1 MIVGTVSNM
10 ETTKEKTMKMRW
22 LSVPA
27 LAGFLMVIGGQAFA
41 ADGKADVSKDEF
53 LSIAKKSGC
62 LACHAIDHKV
72 VGPPWQVV
80 SEAEK
85 SMSYKDAMAR
95 ETHQIINGGKGKW
108 TKITGGVPM
117 PPYGP
122 RVSEGDRE
130 KLADFIVN
138 IAR

>member
-1 MIVGTVSNM
+1 
-10 ETTKEKTMKMRW
+10 MKMRW
-22 LSVPA
+22 LSVPVI
-27 LAGFLMVIGGQAFA
+27 AGFLMVIGGQGFA
-41 ADGKADVSKDEF
+41 ADGKPDVSKDEF
-53 LSIAKKSGC
+53 LGIAKKSGC
-62 LACHAIDHKV
+62 LACHSIDHKV
-72 VGPPWQVV
+72 VGPAWKDV

-85 SMSYKDAMAR
+85 SMSYKDAMER

-108 TKITGGVPM
+108 TKVTGGVPM